1 MKVWCAISEPN
12 GKSVTDHCVK
22 FNFRLSNNFQK
33 KLLQYD
39 VIRIKLMLTD
49 LIGESGNCGLFLVQ
63 FTLLSIQFNII
74 VMMSQEQYINV
85 M

>member
-22 FNFRLSNNFQK
+22 FNFRLLNNFQK
-33 KLLQYD
+33 KF
-39 VIRIKLMLTD
+39 IHF
-49 LIGESGNCGLFLVQ
+49 IGVFGNCGLFLVQ
-63 FTLLSIQFNII
+63 FTLLLIQFNII